1 MLYQISNKLVLMTWT
16 DNDIDND
23 NDNDGHD
30 ASMLATSLL
39 PFRGT
44 NFAQFLLGWVMPASQ
59 CVCAWYKQEVQASK

>member
-59 CVCAWYKQEVQASK
+59 CVCVCLLVYW